1 MANVLGNQ
9 PTQQSQPQIDI
20 TSSTPLRCTHCGDT
34 TFLPAVKIRKIS
46 RLLTGTPKDAVIPV
60 DVFLCA
66 NCGELCEELL
76 PTELREMFRN
86 EAPVKTNEDT
96 STSSKLIL

>member
-9 PTQQSQPQIDI
+9 QQQPQIDI
-20 TSSTPLRCTHCGDT
+20 TASTPLRCVKCGDT

-46 RLLTGTPKDAVIPV
+46 RLLTGTPKDAVIPI

-66 NCGELCEELL
+66 SCGELCEELL
-76 PTELREMFRN
+76 PTELREMFKN
-86 EAPVKTNEDT
+86 ETPVQTPTTE
-96 STSSKLIL
+96 SKLII